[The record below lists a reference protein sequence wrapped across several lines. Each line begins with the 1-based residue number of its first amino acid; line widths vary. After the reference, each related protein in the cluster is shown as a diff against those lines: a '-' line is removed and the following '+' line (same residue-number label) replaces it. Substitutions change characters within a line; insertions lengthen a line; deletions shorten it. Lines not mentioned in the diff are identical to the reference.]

1 MLKRH
6 EIQVLRRAGHSLKE
20 VVKLA
25 GVSQSSVQ
33 RVAAE
38 PPVMG
43 FDSLA
48 ERVRRAIGRPS
59 KAGAFRALLVA
70 ELAKQPNVRGVEL
83 LRRAR
88 DAGYAG
94 GKSALY
100 ELIAA
105 IRPREAARPLVR
117 FEGLPGEF
125 SQHDFGEVDVEFGN
139 GTARRVHFFA
149 SRLKYSRWAQVSLVD
164 DERVE
169 ALVRSLVD
177 HFAAMG
183 GIPLLA
189 VFDRPKTVALAW
201 RRDGVVTEW
210 NPTFAGVALDL
221 GLGIELCWPYS
232 PRQKGAVENLV
243 GWVKGSFFKQR
254 RFFDEEDLRR
264 QLAEWHEEVN
274 VERPSRATGVTD
286 RRKGAGDDRRNGAS
300 FGCRKRA
307 SRQGLRVRVFG
318 SFCNRRFGHGG
329 AELRG
334 AVGSAVEH
342 EAVGVVAHAVEG
354 GRSEQAVGGEG
365 LIPLVEVE
373 VGGDDRGRGLV
384 ALGDEIVEVLVGG
397 RSQGF
402 QAEVVDDQQRHA
414 GERGEFALVAAGR
427 SRGVEARGEACAG
440 AEDDI
445 DAGAHGAVAKR
456 LRQVRFPGAAG
467 ADDEH
472 RGLLG
477 EVAAGGEVVHQGAVQ
492 LRQAL
497 EVELLERLGG
507 AKGRASEAQGELL
520 LFAPC
525 DLVLDEK
532 GQELGVGELGIDRLA
547 VSRLQ
552 RIEDA
557 RQTQL
562 FQLRGDLRNG
572 VHGRS
577 APCGLG

>member
-6 EIQVLRRAGHSLKE
+6 EIQVLRRAGHGLEE

-38 PPVMG
+38 PLVTT
-43 FDSLA
+43 FDSIA
-48 ERVRRAIGRPS
+48 ERLRRGIGRPS
-59 KAGAFRALLVA
+59 KAEAFRALLVA

-105 IRPREAARPLVR
+105 IRPRERRQPLVR

-139 GTARRVHFFA
+139 GTGRRVHFFA

-189 VFDRPKTVALAW
+189 VFDRPKTVALTW

-210 NPTFAGVALDL
+210 NPTFAGVVLDL

-254 RFFDEEDLRR
+254 RFLDEEDLRR

-274 VERPSRATGVTD
+274 VQRPSRATGVPP
-286 RRKGAGDDRRNGAS
+286 AGRITEE
-300 FGCRKRA
+300 RA
-307 SRQGLRVRVFG
+307 RLRPLKIKPEELALRFPVMVGPTAIVSHEGRTYSMPPEAIGIAGTLYLYRERVRIVAG
-318 SFCNRRFGHGG
+318 RFEAEHPRQLKPG
-329 AELRG
+329 AHSMLP
-334 AVGSAVEH
+334 EH
-342 EAVGVVAHAVEG
+342 RA
-354 GRSEQAVGGEG
+354 Q
-365 LIPLVEVE
+365 
-373 VGGDDRGRGLV
+373 
-384 ALGDEIVEVLVGG
+384 
-397 RSQGF
+397 
-402 QAEVVDDQQRHA
+402 
-414 GERGEFALVAAGR
+414 LVAAVSGR
-427 SRGVEARGEACAG
+427 RAKRYLEREHLLALGRPALEYLTELTHRRPRLWVRDIHQLHELLQSHGADTLRAAFERGLAERLFG
-440 AEDDI
+440 AEYI
-445 DAGAHGAVAKR
+445 AHALSPSLPPVPGR
-456 LRQVRFPGAAG
+456 RQ
-467 ADDEH
+467 
-472 RGLLG
+472 
-477 EVAAGGEVVHQGAVQ
+477 
-492 LRQAL
+492 
-497 EVELLERLGG
+497 
-507 AKGRASEAQGELL
+507 
-520 LFAPC
+520 
-525 DLVLDEK
+525 
-532 GQELGVGELGIDRLA
+532 QELAL
-547 VSRLQ
+547 
-552 RIEDA
+552 
-557 RQTQL
+557 
-562 FQLRGDLRNG
+562 
-572 VHGRS
+572 
-577 APCGLG
+577 